1 MIKRI
6 FQDLDECILHT
17 TVNNDPNQSHVKFT
31 LSEELHG
38 VNLHGEDLTT
48 YHTIIRPCAK
58 ELFAYYNDLVGKEN
72 VYILTTS
79 IRGYAEALNRLGEFG
94 LDYAHI
100 FTREDIQQHKI
111 HFGNR
116 GEGMMKLPIADKDNV
131 LIDNLPPRYNDYKMD
146 MMGIVTKNYHQT
158 PEYYGNNLN
167 DQDFFENIKK
177 FLKDRL

>member
-17 TVNNDPNQSHVKFT
+17 TVNNDPNQTHVEFT
-31 LSEELHG
+31 LSEDSHI
-38 VNLHGEDLTT
+38 
-48 YHTIIRPCAK
+48 YRTIIRPCAK
-58 ELFAYYNDLVGKEN
+58 ELFAYYNKLVGKEN

-158 PEYYGNNLN
+158 PEYFGNNLN
-167 DQDFFENIKK
+167 DEDFFENIKK

>member
-31 LSEELHG
+31 LSEELHD

-158 PEYYGNNLN
+158 PEYFGNNLN
-167 DQDFFENIKK
+167 DEDFFENIKK